1 MQSNPWLTNQKF
13 EKMLLIHHH
22 YCNPVGFN
30 AECVHFNH
38 NFCSESWVIT
48 ENGENV
54 SKLS

>member
-1 MQSNPWLTNQKF
+1 MVNKSKIWKNAVNTSP
-13 EKMLLIHHH
+13 LLD
-22 YCNPVGFN
+22 PVGFN

-48 ENGENV
+48 ENGENA